1 MLVGNYNSLLV
12 FFSLIVAILASYTAL
27 DMAARVTTTQGRT
40 SRWWLAGGA
49 CAMGF
54 GIWSMHFV
62 GMLAFSL
69 PIPLGFDPL
78 ITLLSLVIAI
88 ASSAFAL
95 WIVCQEHLPWARL
108 AASALLMGAGVSG
121 MHYTGMAAMR
131 MSPPIRYE
139 PTFFVLS
146 ILIAVLASGTALRL
160 AFRLRQHSSRVR
172 TWRAGAAV
180 IMGFAIVGM
189 HYTGMA
195 AAKFPQGSVCGA
207 AQGPLSTGWLAL
219 VIILTTLAVM
229 GIALLTSLM
238 DFRMETRTTLLA
250 TSLQEANRELRYLT
264 LHDALTKLPNRTL
277 LEDRLAQ
284 AIQVGER
291 EGTRF
296 ALLLLDLDSF
306 KSINDAYGHQVGDQ
320 LLVEITQR
328 LESTV
333 RAHDMVARMGSDEFV
348 VLADIPKAPD
358 AAAIADKLLAALRLP
373 FHVEGHSLHVSAS
386 IGIALYPEN
395 GRQPNDL
402 FTNAGAAVQ
411 HAKALGRNT
420 CCFFEWSMNTNA
432 HEQLRLVQDLHQALE
447 RQELVLYYQP
457 KVSVPDGTVIG
468 VEALVR
474 WQHPEQG
481 LIPPDRFIPLAEST
495 GLIIPLG
502 NWVLDE
508 ACRQMAQW
516 LREGRE
522 RWSMAVNL
530 STLQFS
536 HASLVHVVETTLA
549 RHALPPHHL
558 TLEITESTAMRDVTA
573 SLRILRQLHHMGVKI
588 SIDDFGTGY
597 SSLLYLKRLPA
608 DELKI
613 DRGFVR
619 DLAHDADDAAIVS
632 AIVALGRT
640 LNLGIVAEGVE
651 TPEQK
656 EFLTRLGCHM
666 LQGYLLGRPV
676 PAHELSA

>member
-1 MLVGNYNSLLV
+1 MLIGNFNSLLV
-12 FFSLIVAILASYTAL
+12 FLSLIVAILASYTAL
-27 DMAARVTTTQGRT
+27 DMAARVTTTQGRA

-69 PIPLGFDPL
+69 SIPLGYDPL

-108 AASALLMGAGVSG
+108 VTSALLMGAGVAG

-131 MSPPIRYE
+131 MTPPIRYE
-139 PTFFVLS
+139 PTLFVLS
-146 ILIAVLASGTALRL
+146 ILIAILASGTALRL
-160 AFRLRQHSSRVR
+160 AFQLRHHSSQVR
-172 TWRAGAAV
+172 AWRAGAAV

-195 AAKFPQGSVCGA
+195 AAEFPRGSVCGA
-207 AQGPLSTGWLAL
+207 AQGTLSTGWLAL

-238 DFRMETRTTLLA
+238 DFRMETRTKLLA
-250 TSLQEANRELRYLT
+250 NSLQEANRELRYLT
-264 LHDALTKLPNRTL
+264 LHDVLTKLPNRAL
-277 LEDRLAQ
+277 LEDRVAQ
-284 AIQVGER
+284 AIQLGER
-291 EGTRF
+291 EGHGF
-296 ALLLLDLDSF
+296 AVLLLDLDSF
-306 KSINDAYGHQVGDQ
+306 KSINDAYGHQVGDH
-320 LLVEITQR
+320 LLVEVTRR

-333 RAHDMVARMGSDEFV
+333 RAHDLVARMGSDEFV
-348 VLADIPKAPD
+348 VLADISKAPD
-358 AAAIADKLLAALRLP
+358 AAAIADKLLSALRLP
-373 FHVEGHSLHVSAS
+373 FYVEDRVLHLSAS
-386 IGIALYPEN
+386 IGIALYPEG

-402 FTNAGAAVQ
+402 FTNASAAMQ

-420 CCFFEWSMNTNA
+420 HAFFEWSMNSNA
-432 HEQLRLVQDLHQALE
+432 HEQLRLVQDLHKAVE
-447 RQELVLYYQP
+447 RHELVLYYQP
-457 KVSVPDGTVIG
+457 KVSVQDGAVIG
-468 VEALVR
+468 VEALIR

-481 LIPPDRFIPLAEST
+481 LIPPDRFIPVAEST
-495 GLIIPLG
+495 GLIIPIG

-522 RWSMAVNL
+522 HWSIAVNL

-536 HASLVHVVETTLA
+536 HANLLHAVETTLA
-549 RHALPPHHL
+549 RHSLPPRHL
-558 TLEITESTAMRDVTA
+558 ILEITETTAMRDVTS
-573 SLRILRQLHHMGVKI
+573 SLRILGQLHLMGVKI

-632 AIVALGRT
+632 AIVALGRA

-651 TPEQK
+651 TPEQR

-676 PAHELSA
+676 PANELPV

>member
-1 MLVGNYNSLLV
+1 
-12 FFSLIVAILASYTAL
+12 
-27 DMAARVTTTQGRT
+27 
-40 SRWWLAGGA
+40 AGGA

-131 MSPPIRYE
+131 MTPPIRYE

-146 ILIAVLASGTALRL
+146 ILIAVLASGTALHL

-238 DFRMETRTTLLA
+238 DFRMETRTRLLA

-373 FHVEGHSLHVSAS
+373 FHVEGHALHVSAS

-481 LIPPDRFIPLAEST
+481 LIPPDRFIPVAEST

>member
-27 DMAARVTTTQGRT
+27 DMAARVTTTQGRAA
-40 SRWWLAGGA
+40 RWWFAGGA

-69 PIPLGFDPL
+69 PIPLGYDPF
-78 ITLLSLVIAI
+78 ITLLSLLIAI

-95 WIVCQEHLPWARL
+95 WIVGQEDLPWPRL
-108 AASALLMGAGVSG
+108 AMSALLMGSGVAG

-131 MSPPIRYE
+131 MIPAIRYE
-139 PTFFVLS
+139 PALLVLS
-146 ILIAVLASGTALRL
+146 ILIAILASGAALHL
-160 AFRLRQHSSRVR
+160 AFQLRQHTSQVR
-172 TWRAGAAV
+172 AWRAGAAV
-180 IMGFAIVGM
+180 VMGFAIVGM

-195 AAKFPQGSVCGA
+195 AAEFPQGSICGA
-207 AQGPLSTGWLAL
+207 AHSPVSAGWLAL
-219 VIILTTLAVM
+219 VIILITLAVM

-238 DFRMETRTTLLA
+238 DFRMEMRTAVLA
-250 TSLQEANRELRYLT
+250 NSLQEANRELRYLT
-264 LHDALTKLPNRTL
+264 LHDALTKLPNRML

-291 EGTRF
+291 GGISF

-306 KSINDAYGHQVGDQ
+306 KNINDAYGHQVGDQ
-320 LLVEITQR
+320 LLVEITLR
-328 LESTV
+328 IESIV
-333 RAHDMVARMGSDEFV
+333 RAHDTVARLGSDEFV
-348 VLADIPKAPD
+348 LLAAIPELSD
-358 AAAIADKLLAALRLP
+358 AAAIADKLLTVLHAP
-373 FHVEGHSLHVSAS
+373 FQVEGHELRISAS
-386 IGIALYPEN
+386 IGIAVYPEN

-402 FTNAGAAVQ
+402 FTNASAAVQ
-411 HAKALGRNT
+411 QAKAQGRNT
-420 CCFFEWSMNTNA
+420 YCFFESSMNANV
-432 HEQLRLVQDLHQALE
+432 HEQLRLVQDLHAALD
-447 RQELVLYYQP
+447 RHELVLYYQP
-457 KVSVPDGTVIG
+457 KVRVADGRVIG

-481 LIPPDRFIPLAEST
+481 LIAPDRFIPVAEHT
-495 GLIIPLG
+495 GLIVPLG

-516 LREGRE
+516 LKEGRTH
-522 RWSMAVNL
+522 WSMAVNL
-530 STLQFS
+530 SALQFS
-536 HASLVHVVETTLA
+536 HASLVRTVETTLA
-549 RHALPPHHL
+549 RHALPPRCL
-558 TLEITESTAMRDVTA
+558 ILEITESTAMRDVNA
-573 SLRILRQLHHMGVKI
+573 SLRILQQLHRMGVKI
-588 SIDDFGTGY
+588 CIDDFGTGY

-619 DLAHDADDAAIVS
+619 DLAHDPEDAAIVS
-632 AIVALGRT
+632 AIVALGRA
-640 LNLGIVAEGVE
+640 LNLEIVAEGVE
-651 TPEQK
+651 THEQR

-676 PAHELSA
+676 PAGELPA